1 MGYRILA
8 SYICTQKSTN
18 RIKCVSKKI
27 FFFYLQWWIKAS
39 VLKYLYWK
47 YFSRFSWVSP
57 CGFREINQPWFSCFL
72 AVSEKSTNQHAAPPL
87 KARSRILKKRWQLIA
102 YVFKVS
108 WKFLISTIY
117 NFTVIFTHE
126 ICYFLKIT
134 LYFNSFYCLLW
145 F

>member
-1 MGYRILA
+1 MFQKKSFFLSSVMNKGICIEIFIL
-8 SYICTQKSTN
+8 
-18 RIKCVSKKI
+18 KI
-27 FFFYLQWWIKAS
+27 FFSIFMAISL
-39 VLKYLYWK
+39 
-47 YFSRFSWVSP
+47 RFQ
-57 CGFREINQPWFSCFL
+57 RNHQPWFSCFL

-108 WKFLISTIY
+108 WKFLIWTIY

-134 LYFNSFYCLLW
+134 LYFNSLTVFCD
-145 F
+145 FKQKIMDQ

>member
-1 MGYRILA
+1 MFQKKSFFLSSVMNKGICIEIFIL
-8 SYICTQKSTN
+8 
-18 RIKCVSKKI
+18 KI
-27 FFFYLQWWIKAS
+27 FFSIFMAISW
-39 VLKYLYWK
+39 
-47 YFSRFSWVSP
+47 RFQ
-57 CGFREINQPWFSCFL
+57 RNHQPWFSCFL

-134 LYFNSFYCLLW
+134 LYFNSLRVFCD
-145 F
+145 FKQKIMDQ